1 MKSIWLLPLCALSF
15 AGGGSPASALTNCM
29 VGQEVVDPLGKTGLV
44 DWSGGDFCRVKYE
57 GGVTHGWTASSL
69 KAGETSGKP
78 GLGISSSTAVVPN
91 RGKTSTE
98 APNAGVDAMVL
109 RPAASSLV
117 YHADRLGH
125 FQLTA
130 TINGTPIPVVVDT
143 GATVVSLSL
152 ADAAAVGIDT
162 GSLAFTVKTNTA
174 NGEGRAAP
182 VILRNVSIG
191 PVSVDAVRAIVNKR
205 LNQSLLGMSFL
216 NRLKGFEIREGSLTI
231 TR

>member
-1 MKSIWLLPLCALSF
+1 
-15 AGGGSPASALTNCM
+15 
-29 VGQEVVDPLGKTGLV
+29 
-44 DWSGGDFCRVKYE
+44 
-57 GGVTHGWTASSL
+57 
-69 KAGETSGKP
+69 
-78 GLGISSSTAVVPN
+78 
-91 RGKTSTE
+91 
-98 APNAGVDAMVL
+98 
-109 RPAASSLV
+109 
-117 YHADRLGH
+117 
-125 FQLTA
+125 
-130 TINGTPIPVVVDT
+130 
-143 GATVVSLSL
+143 L

-191 PVSVDAVRAIVNKR
+191 PVSVDDVRAIVNKR